1 MSRAQVPR
9 SLALLRGWGR
19 RESGQLP
26 PNLPREQALAANA
39 DHWSKLLEERIA
51 DEVGKILRRVAKSR
65 DVPPA
70 LAESKVSR

>member
-1 MSRAQVPR
+1 M
-9 SLALLRGWGR
+9 LAGAARGWRR
-19 RESGQLP
+19 RESAVQP
-26 PNLPREQALAANA
+26 ANCRTIFEQALAANA